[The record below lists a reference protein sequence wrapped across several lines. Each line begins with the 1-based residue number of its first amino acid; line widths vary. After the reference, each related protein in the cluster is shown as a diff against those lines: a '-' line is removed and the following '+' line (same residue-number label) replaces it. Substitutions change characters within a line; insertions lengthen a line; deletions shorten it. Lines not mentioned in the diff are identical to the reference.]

1 MNVQNQT
8 NSKDTKEVP
17 KIPKDFDQ
25 LVVSNM
31 DKKTSQL
38 FQYKGLKLE
47 KHSEYDM
54 FYLQSVIQNL
64 KKHYV
69 ERHTVESF
77 INSYSFY
84 VQLRLLDR
92 RLPKYGNVY
101 LLIDKEKKTCKVGM
115 SYNIAKRYSK
125 MKLDKELVYV
135 LPVKNMKVTESKLI
149 KHFNQLYGKPVK
161 GNETFT
167 YTNADTVKEEFMNTI
182 KNDVVKIDIHKD
194 IPQHFMRFKSSLG
207 RTGIWCGFEVAMVI
221 FSYFIENERDRD
233 DMIDFMAIVRYIID
247 KDAYVYITYNKALKT
262 DVEFVLFHKYRLMR
276 NKSDNYVNASSLY
289 NSLKK
294 HGKCKVPYRNFKT
307 FLLSN
312 RFQFRIKQLKKAMP
326 DEPAFYFHK
335 NEKQKFLEGYYIH
348 YALVHFIIDNIDAE
362 YAINTSV
369 LIFNIYSNNLLSSY
383 LPYDKIKT
391 SYSDVNRILNINEI
405 NSAIDIQTLY
415 SLTDL
420 CVVPQIT
427 GGADKTIP
435 WLFIVSIIVVV
446 IVVTTI
452 VTLNNTKTCSR
463 IDIE

>member
-221 FSYFIENERDRD
+221 FSYFI
-233 DMIDFMAIVRYIID
+233 
-247 KDAYVYITYNKALKT
+247 
-262 DVEFVLFHKYRLMR
+262 
-276 NKSDNYVNASSLY
+276 
-289 NSLKK
+289 
-294 HGKCKVPYRNFKT
+294 
-307 FLLSN
+307 
-312 RFQFRIKQLKKAMP
+312 
-326 DEPAFYFHK
+326 
-335 NEKQKFLEGYYIH
+335 
-348 YALVHFIIDNIDAE
+348 
-362 YAINTSV
+362 V
-369 LIFNIYSNNLLSSY
+369 LILL
-383 LPYDKIKT
+383 
-391 SYSDVNRILNINEI
+391 
-405 NSAIDIQTLY
+405 
-415 SLTDL
+415 
-420 CVVPQIT
+420 
-427 GGADKTIP
+427 
-435 WLFIVSIIVVV
+435 
-446 IVVTTI
+446 
-452 VTLNNTKTCSR
+452 
-463 IDIE
+463 